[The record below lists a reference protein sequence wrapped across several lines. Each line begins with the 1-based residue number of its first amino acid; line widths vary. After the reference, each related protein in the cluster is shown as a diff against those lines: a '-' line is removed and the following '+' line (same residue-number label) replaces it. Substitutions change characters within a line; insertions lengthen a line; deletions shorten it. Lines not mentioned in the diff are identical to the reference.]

1 MSKKPLFFHGWIILA
16 ISFAAMAIAYG
27 ARNSFSVF
35 YVVILDEF
43 GWSRAGTAGVFSVNV
58 VVYGIAAPFAG
69 ALVDRFGPKKVLLTG
84 ATILALTIASCS
96 LVNTIVHLYLLFGLV
111 GAIGTAL
118 IGYPVNAAVLP
129 HWFVRRRGMAFGIF
143 TSGFGLSF
151 LTVSLVQYFVSKFGW
166 RMSFILLGI
175 LIAVILL
182 PLIALFSRHRPEDV
196 GLFPDGTHPS
206 KKVKM
211 SSGWAKGPMVV
222 DEEWTSTDWSLRKAM
237 RTYQFWCLF
246 FATFCIFGFVETL
259 VVVHQ
264 VALMRDVGFSTSFV
278 TSVVLLLGIMMA
290 LGNLGGI
297 VSDKIGREKTF
308 TIGCLLSILGLFVLL
323 VLEQS
328 HASWISYLY
337 VVSFGLGAGISGPVL
352 GAASADMFQGRY
364 FGSINGFLS
373 LGYGLGGVIG
383 AWCGGF
389 VFDTTK
395 NYSIALIAAI
405 LVTCVAFT
413 LLWIAAPRRIR
424 RLARKE
430 NLGMI

>member
-1 MSKKPLFFHGWIILA
+1 MSKKPLFFYGWIILA

-43 GWSRAGTAGVFSVNV
+43 GWSRASTAGIFSLNV
-58 VVYGIAAPFAG
+58 VVYGITAPFAG

-84 ATILALTIASCS
+84 AIILALATVLCS
-96 LVNTIVHLYLLFGLV
+96 MVNTIAHFYLLFGLV
-111 GAIGTAL
+111 GAIGNSL
-118 IGYPVNAAVLP
+118 IGYPANAAVLP

-151 LTVSLVQYFVSKFGW
+151 LTVSLVQYFITKFGW

-182 PLIALFSRHRPEDV
+182 PLIALFSHHRPQDI
-196 GLFPDGTHPS
+196 GLFPDGTRPLE
-206 KKVKM
+206 KVKR
-211 SSGWAKGPMVV
+211 SSDCAKGPMVV
-222 DEEWTSTDWSLRKAM
+222 DEEWASINWSLRKAM

-264 VALMRDVGFSTSFV
+264 VALMRDVGFSTTFV
-278 TSVVLLLGIMMA
+278 TSIVLLWGIMIA
-290 LGNLGGI
+290 LGNLGGFL
-297 VSDKIGREKTF
+297 SDKIGREKTF
-308 TIGCLLSILGLFVLL
+308 AIGCLASILGLFMLL
-323 VLEQS
+323 LLEQS
-328 HASWISYLY
+328 HDSWILYLY
-337 VVSFGLGAGISGPVL
+337 AVSFGLGMGINGPLL
-352 GAASADMFQGRY
+352 GAAPADMFQGRN
-364 FGSINGFLS
+364 FGSINGFLI
-373 LGYGLGGVIG
+373 LGFGLGGIIG
-383 AWCGGF
+383 PWFGGF

-395 NYSIALIAAI
+395 NYSTAFIVAI

-413 LLWIAAPRRIR
+413 LLWIAAPRKIR
-424 RLARKE
+424 KLA
-430 NLGMI
+430 